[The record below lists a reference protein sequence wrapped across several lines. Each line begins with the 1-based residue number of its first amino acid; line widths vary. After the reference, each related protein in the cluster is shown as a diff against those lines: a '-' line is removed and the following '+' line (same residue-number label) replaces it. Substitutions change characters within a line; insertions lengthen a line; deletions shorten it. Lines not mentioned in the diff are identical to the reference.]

1 MSAYTSEWVHPVEWG
16 KVREFARA
24 VKDAGSES
32 EDPVPLPTFPVVL
45 NADFINRMVV
55 DGLNLDRKRTVH
67 GEQEYEY
74 RRPLRVG
81 ERVRCRGRIVSDTTK
96 AGKRGGQMRF
106 VVSEVEMTNAETGE
120 VIGYERSTAIETSG
134 GGG

>member
-24 VKDAGSES
+24 VKDDGSEA
-32 EDPVPLPTFPVVL
+32 EDLIPPPTFPVVL